1 VLVTEAR
8 FKDKQMGV
16 EIINIKRKPASGG
29 GKVNG
34 ASGGKANV
42 HTVKGE
48 DLRIHKPIVGQ
59 GGLSMVLKLK

>member
-1 VLVTEAR
+1 
-8 FKDKQMGV
+8 MGI
-16 EIINIKRKPASGG
+16 EIINIRRKPGSGG

-34 ASGGKANV
+34 NSGTKTNV